1 VPGPRPP
8 YFPITNLGLST
19 RTCQGRDCGSDGD
32 SVRACD
38 TTPGVFPTY
47 FPLPAQVVARVP
59 LPVPR
64 QRCPRLSPAA
74 QLEIAAR
81 ARNESLRDLAAC
93 YNVSHETI
101 RSVVHRTTLR

>member
-1 VPGPRPP
+1 
-8 YFPITNLGLST
+8 
-19 RTCQGRDCGSDGD
+19 
-32 SVRACD
+32 
-38 TTPGVFPTY
+38 
-47 FPLPAQVVARVP
+47 